1 MRIYITFYLVVL
13 ICFMS
18 CHSNVE
24 DFVEEPIIEQY
35 LEERSWFEYLCS
47 EKLGGRYSG
56 SDGIDVAVDYICSI
70 IGISDSLYLDS
81 FPTMKCMMKNIIFHV
96 DGEKDSVIVLGAH
109 YDAYGYYNKINLPG
123 ADDNLSG
130 VAVLLKVIKA
140 IQKEKIHPKYD
151 IDICFFD
158 GEEIGRYGSIQ
169 YLKECKQGVKY
180 YLNID
185 TVGNPDIDLAFYFSK
200 DCSFFMNDF
209 QEMIDKLD
217 MSTGDYAPVNYST
230 DCETFKRNN
239 IPFIC
244 IVCKTLPNYIHTTKD
259 DISHISFS
267 RLDILAKG
275 IEKYIRSL

>member
-1 MRIYITFYLVVL
+1 
-13 ICFMS
+13 MS
-18 CHSNVE
+18 CQSNVE
-24 DFVEEPIIEQY
+24 DFVEEPIDQY

-56 SDGIDVAVDYICSI
+56 SNGIAAAVDYICNI
-70 IGISDSLYLDS
+70 IGDSDSLYLDS
-81 FPTMKCMMKNIIFHV
+81 FPTARCMMKNIIFHV
-96 DGEKDSVIVLGAH
+96 DGEKDSVIVFGAH
-109 YDAYGYYNKINLPG
+109 YDAYGYYDNTTLPG

-130 VAVLLKVIKA
+130 VVVLLKVIKA
-140 IQKEKIHPKYD
+140 IQKEKIHPKYG

-158 GEEIGRYGSIQ
+158 GEEIGRHGSIQ

-180 YLNID
+180 YFNID
-185 TVGNPDIDLAFYFSK
+185 TVGNPDIDLAFYYSK
-200 DCSFFMNDF
+200 GCSFFVNDF
-209 QEMIDKLD
+209 LELIDKLN
-217 MSTGDYAPVNYST
+217 MSAEDYAPVKYST
-230 DCETFKRNN
+230 DCETFKNKN

-275 IEKYIRSL
+275 IEKYIRLL